1 MEKLFYFVTVESYD
15 WFIGHRSETKGF
27 KTLIEAWIFYKSES
41 KFDFD
46 YMDHY
51 RDTSKPRRA
60 KDADAY
66 ALPKQRPHARSKEV
80 YESWSAQYKCDPFLG
95 LFETCS
101 FDDISDTEVR
111 DIEVTEKKEEECF
124 FFDDE
129 LLF

>member
-1 MEKLFYFVTVESYD
+1 MEKLFYFVTIESYD

-27 KTLIEAWIFYKSES
+27 TTLIEAWEFYKSKS

-51 RDTSKPRRA
+51 KVTNKPRRA

-66 ALPKQRPHARSKEV
+66 VLPKQRPHARSKEV
-80 YESWSAQYKCDPFLG
+80 YESWSAPYKCDPFLG
-95 LFETCS
+95 LFETCNL
-101 FDDISDTEVR
+101 DDIIDTDVR
-111 DIEVTEKKEEECF
+111 DIEVVEKKEKECF
-124 FFDDE
+124 LFDDE